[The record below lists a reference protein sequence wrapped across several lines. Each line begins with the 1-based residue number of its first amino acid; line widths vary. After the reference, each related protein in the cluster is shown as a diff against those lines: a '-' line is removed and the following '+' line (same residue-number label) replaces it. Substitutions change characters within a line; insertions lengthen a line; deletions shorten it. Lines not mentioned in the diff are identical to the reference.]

1 MRISRLIAAALL
13 LFTLAPAKADLTS
26 QKCLDHLYS
35 RMSAADSTDR
45 TSDFYIQYAINPAL
59 KAKAE
64 LPWGKSV
71 SDSLFLEYVLPI
83 RINNEALD
91 KHRPVIYTELYDR
104 IKNLSMAQAILEINH
119 WCHEYVS
126 YQPSDGRTHSPL
138 QSMSSGIG
146 RCGEE
151 STFTVAALR
160 TMGIPARQVYTPRWA
175 HTDDNHAWVEAW
187 ADGVWYFLG
196 ACEPEPILNLGW
208 FNEPASRGMFMH
220 ARMFDKV
227 PRAVNVTDNYAP
239 VDTLTVTVISAEGIP
254 LEDATVTF
262 RLYNYAEL
270 YPIATN
276 KSDAKGETS
285 IVSGLGDVVVWAS
298 HDDKFGFKKISVG
311 KTKRDTVTLNLTPAS
326 QFTANFDLVPPR
338 QSKSLPFVSDS
349 LRKANNQRLI
359 YEDSI
364 RHSHINRHLS
374 TPPSSLNIT
383 DSTLY
388 RRASSI
394 YTLARGNHAE
404 ITAFLNR
411 IPMAQFPQAL
421 DMLENITEK
430 DLSDISCDIL
440 LDHWASPNV
449 DTPLFAAYIQSP
461 RIANEELTP
470 FRSFFRSAVSP
481 AKAAEYRANPNRW
494 IKWVKDSI
502 TADLSWYPS
511 QITMSPASVWRHRHT
526 SAPSRD
532 LFFVAGARSFGIPA
546 RIDPVTSIPQWADS
560 TNQWHDVIFEAVA
573 TDANELKSPL
583 KIIYRPGDDAR
594 QPKYYANYTLSAINE
609 GQPTL
614 LNYPE
619 FITCEELFS
628 SPQHLIPGQYLMTT
642 GTRLADGTV
651 LASIKSIILPEDTTT
666 LTIDTLTL
674 RDDHSALKVI
684 GSLNA
689 EDFYQPAD
697 SEEPKS
703 ILSSTGRGYYTLILA
718 QDNHEPSNHVIRDI
732 TAAAETL
739 QDTGRPIII
748 LSDNHSLPTP
758 DFIIKGSDINSSIAK
773 EILASLEIES
783 TQYPIVVIA
792 DTFNRIIFFSQGYT
806 IGIGDRI
813 ADILRRLTA
822 K

>member
-1 MRISRLIAAALL
+1 MRISRLIAVVILVL
-13 LFTLAPAKADLTS
+13 TIVTAKADLTS
-26 QKCLDHLYS
+26 QECLDHLYS

-45 TSDFYIQYAINPAL
+45 SIDFYMQYAVNPAL
-59 KAKAE
+59 KARTE

-71 SDSLFLEYVLPI
+71 SDSLFLEYILPI

-91 KHRPVIYTELYDR
+91 EHRPVIYAELYER
-104 IKNLSMAQAILEINH
+104 IKNMSMSQAILEINH

-160 TMGIPARQVYTPRWA
+160 AMGIPARQVYTPRWA

-187 ADGVWYFLG
+187 GDGTWYFLG

-239 VDTLTVTVISAEGIP
+239 VDTLTVTVLSADGLPIEN
-254 LEDATVTF
+254 ATVTF

-270 YPIATN
+270 YPISTN
-276 KSDAKGETS
+276 KSDAEGKAS
-285 IVSGLGDVVVWAS
+285 IVSGLGDVIAWAS

-311 KTKRDTVTLNLTPAS
+311 KTKRDTVRLTFNPAS
-326 QFTANFDLVPPR
+326 EFSIDFDLVPPR

-349 LRKANNQRLI
+349 LRQANNQRLAH
-359 YEDSI
+359 EDSI
-364 RHSHINRHLS
+364 RTSRINRHI
-374 TPPSSLNIT
+374 TAPPAELNIT

-388 RRASSI
+388 NRASTI
-394 YTLARGNHAE
+394 YSHARGNHAV
-404 ITAFLNR
+404 ITAFLSQ
-411 IPMAQFPQAL
+411 IPTAQISQGL
-421 DMLENITEK
+421 DLLENLTEK
-430 DLSDISCDIL
+430 DLSDVHLDIL
-440 LDHWASPNV
+440 LDHWTSPRI
-449 DTPLFAAYIQSP
+449 DSPLFASYIQSP
-461 RIANEELTP
+461 RIANEELTA
-470 FRSFFRSAVSP
+470 FRSFFRSTVS
-481 AKAAEYRANPNRW
+481 ADKTAEYHANPNQW
-494 IKWVKDSI
+494 VKWVKDSI
-502 TADLSWYPS
+502 TPDLSWYPS
-511 QITMSPASVWRHRHT
+511 QITMSPASVWKHRHT
-526 SAPSRD
+526 SVPSRD

-560 TNQWHDVIFEAVA
+560 KNQWHDVIFEAIA
-573 TDANELKSPL
+573 TDDNELKSPL
-583 KIIYRPGDDAR
+583 KIVYNPGNDAR
-594 QPKYYANYTLSAINE
+594 QPKYYANYTLSAIND
-609 GQPTL
+609 GQPSL

-619 FITCEELFS
+619 FITCQQLFS
-628 SPQHLIPGQYLMTT
+628 SPQHLAPGQYMMTT

-651 LASIKSIILPEDTTT
+651 LASIKSIILPADTTI
-666 LTIDTLTL
+666 LTVDTLTL
-674 RDDHSALKVI
+674 RDDLSALKVI

-697 SEEPKS
+697 ASEPKS
-703 ILSSTGRGYYTLILA
+703 ILSTTGRGYYTLILA
-718 QDNHEPSNHVIRDI
+718 KDNHEPSNHVIRDI
-732 TAAAETL
+732 TTVAETL
-739 QDTGRPIII
+739 QDINRPIII
-748 LSDNHSLPTP
+748 LSDRHTLPTP
-758 DFIIKGSDINSSIAK
+758 DFIIKGSDIDSTIAK